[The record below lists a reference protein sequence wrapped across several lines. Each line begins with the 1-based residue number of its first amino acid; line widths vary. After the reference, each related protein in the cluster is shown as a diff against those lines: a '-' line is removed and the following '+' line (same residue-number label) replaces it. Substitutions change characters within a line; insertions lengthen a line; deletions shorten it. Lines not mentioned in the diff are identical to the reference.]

1 MTISFSLADPTGL
14 VVAAAVA
21 GLVLGIVAV
30 IGYKR
35 YRARRERLARETRIA
50 SVSVDYLRDVALPD
64 ASGNEVHLDYLLL
77 STRGLLV
84 LDVRD
89 IAGNVFGSDSMT
101 EWTVMAA
108 GRRFTFANPQ
118 AALYDRIAAVKGW
131 AGAIPVEGRVIFS
144 RAAIFPKGLPR
155 MTLREESLEADFLLG
170 ERGHAER
177 VVAPWMDD
185 WQRLKSSARP
195 SRFQRS

>member
-21 GLVLGIVAV
+21 GLILGIVAV
-30 IGYKR
+30 VGYKR
-35 YRARRERLARETRIA
+35 YRVRRDRRARESRIA

-64 ASGNEVHLDYLLL
+64 ASGTEVHLDYLLL
-77 STRGLLV
+77 TTRGLLL

-131 AGAIPVEGRVIFS
+131 AGTIPVEGRVVFS
-144 RAAIFPKGLPR
+144 RAATFPKGLPR

-185 WQRLKSSARP
+185 WQQLKATARP

>member
-77 STRGLLV
+77 SNRGLLV

-131 AGAIPVEGRVIFS
+131 AGAIPVEGRVVFS

>member
-1 MTISFSLADPTGL
+1 MTNSFSLADPTGL

-21 GLVLGIVAV
+21 GLILGIVAV
-30 IGYKR
+30 VGYKR
-35 YRARRERLARETRIA
+35 YRVRRDRRARESRIA

-64 ASGNEVHLDYLLL
+64 ASGTEVHLDYLLL
-77 STRGLLV
+77 TTRGLLL

-131 AGAIPVEGRVIFS
+131 AGTIPVEGRVVFS
-144 RAAIFPKGLPR
+144 RAATFPKGLPR

-185 WQRLKSSARP
+185 WQQLKATARP

>member
-1 MTISFSLADPTGL
+1 MTFNFSLSDPAGIAL
-14 VVAAAVA
+14 LAAAL
-21 GLVLGIVAV
+21 GLIVGTVVVL
-30 IGYKR
+30 GYKR
-35 YRARRERLARETRIA
+35 YRIRRERRAREARIA
-50 SVSVDYLRDVALPD
+50 GVSVDYLRDVALLD
-64 ASGNEVHLDYLLL
+64 ASGTEVHIDYLLL
-77 STRGLLV
+77 TTRGLLV

-118 AALYDRIAAVKGW
+118 AALYDRIAAVRGW
-131 AGAIPVEGRVIFS
+131 AGSMPVEGRVVFS
-144 RAAIFPKGLPR
+144 RAATFPKGLPR

-177 VVAPWMDD
+177 VVEPWMGD
-185 WQRLKSSARP
+185 WQHLKNSARP
-195 SRFQRS
+195 SRFRRS

>member
-131 AGAIPVEGRVIFS
+131 AGAIPVEGRVVFS

>member
-1 MTISFSLADPTGL
+1 MTNSFSLADPTGL

-21 GLVLGIVAV
+21 GLILGIVAV
-30 IGYKR
+30 VGYKR
-35 YRARRERLARETRIA
+35 YRVRRDRRARESRIA

-64 ASGNEVHLDYLLL
+64 ASGTEVHLDYLLL
-77 STRGLLV
+77 TTRGLLL

-89 IAGNVFGSDSMT
+89 IAGDVFGSDSMI

-131 AGAIPVEGRVIFS
+131 AGTIPVEGRVVFS
-144 RAAIFPKGLPR
+144 RAATFPKGLPR

-185 WQRLKSSARP
+185 WQQLKATARP

>member
-1 MTISFSLADPTGL
+1 GL

-21 GLVLGIVAV
+21 GLILGIVAV
-30 IGYKR
+30 VGYKR
-35 YRARRERLARETRIA
+35 YRVRRDRRARESRIA

-64 ASGNEVHLDYLLL
+64 ASGTEVHLDYLLL
-77 STRGLLV
+77 TTRGLLL

-131 AGAIPVEGRVIFS
+131 AGTIPVEGRVVFS
-144 RAAIFPKGLPR
+144 RAATFPKGLPR

-185 WQRLKSSARP
+185 WQQLKATARP

>member
-1 MTISFSLADPTGL
+1 MTIAFSLTDPMGIA
-14 VVAAAVA
+14 VGAAAL
-21 GLVLGIVAV
+21 GLLIGILAVL
-30 IGYKR
+30 GYKR
-35 YRARRERLARETRIA
+35 YRVRRERRAREARIA

-64 ASGNEVHLDYLLL
+64 ASGTELHLDYLLL
-77 STRGLLV
+77 TTRGLLV
-84 LDVRD
+84 LDLRD

-131 AGAIPVEGRVIFS
+131 AGAIPVEGRVVFS
-144 RAAIFPKGLPR
+144 RAATFPKGLPR

-185 WQRLKSSARP
+185 WQRLKASARP

>member
-131 AGAIPVEGRVIFS
+131 AGPIPVEGRVVFS